1 MVELLESVRD
11 ISIDLLTSPR
21 LREWTC
27 GDIEQAHTSNELTD
41 ALAMLKQAEYSL
53 KEFRQL
59 LDKNG
64 NVEELVLESVP
75 SNKEAVETNTTESC
89 APCSISN
96 TPPQNKFLSP
106 PSPQIF
112 SPPPPL
118 PDEDSPNSS
127 DSHVL
132 PINEQVPSAAA
143 IHSEP
148 TNQPETSK
156 QSVDTHEESFEGDEL
171 FADFDSLVM
180 EIDDVELSQSNHTN
194 DEESSSSRGDDVVI
208 LSDQEEERLV
218 TVQEIADDQ
227 NKDVFDEAVLGM

>member
-1 MVELLESVRD
+1 
-11 ISIDLLTSPR
+11 
-21 LREWTC
+21 
-27 GDIEQAHTSNELTD
+27 
-41 ALAMLKQAEYSL
+41 MLYDN
-53 KEFRQL
+53 RIMY
-59 LDKNG
+59 
-64 NVEELVLESVP
+64 
-75 SNKEAVETNTTESC
+75 
-89 APCSISN
+89 CSISN
-96 TPPQNKFLSP
+96 SYSTRIVLSRV
-106 PSPQIF
+106 SPQYDRIMHLVQIQH
-112 SPPPPL
+112 SPTEQISLAPVAPPL

-227 NKDVFDEAVLGM
+227 NKDVFDEAVLGMWFLSLKNKNCRIAGIMLADFVLVLINNGGKK